1 MDIRWIHFKKH
12 PLKEV
17 IKNLKNLRRAEK
29 RAKNYNG
36 EERKVSVPEEYSQV
50 FKDTFTKRLYVE
62 DWRYAMPWGDFHP
75 GYLHQYYD
83 NNGTLS
89 YCSPE
94 GLVLDLKKIPKSWK
108 KSDLPEWR
116 RTPEMPDEFT
126 IPVGVGFV
134 STKKSWQYG
143 WFESWIKLPEGKSY
157 WPAFWMSGQNSWP
170 PEIDILEA
178 YSYIGPKYDGY
189 TLFEKWGK
197 KPNRKIQPNIHYG
210 SQEHGNQDNYR
221 SYDVPVANCTERF
234 VQYVC
239 HWEKEFIRIYYDGA
253 LILECTDDKVLKY
266 FNRES
271 DQMFV
276 IFNHGLHQDY
286 PENPDE
292 SSMVIKSFSVYQK
305 I

>member
-12 PLKEV
+12 PFKEV
-17 IKNLKNLRRAEK
+17 IKNLKNLWIAER

-36 EERKVSVPEEYSQV
+36 EERKVFVPLEYSEV
-50 FKDTFTKRLYVE
+50 LKENFTKKLYVG

-83 NNGTLS
+83 NDGTLS

-94 GLVLDLKKIPKSWK
+94 GLVLELRKSPKTWK

-116 RTPEMPDEFT
+116 RSPDMPEEFT

-143 WFESWIKLPEGKSY
+143 WFEAWIKLPEGKSY

-178 YSYIGPKYDGY
+178 YSYIGPKYDGF
-189 TLFEKWGK
+189 TLFEKWRK

-210 SQEHGNQDNYR
+210 SQEDGNQDNYR

-239 HWEKEFIRIYYDGA
+239 HWEKDFIRIYYDGS
-253 LILECTDDKVLKY
+253 LILECTDPKVLKY
-266 FNRES
+266 FNREG

-292 SSMVIKSFSVYQK
+292 SSMIIRSFTIYQK
-305 I
+305 